1 MTAPIPATTL
11 VINAGSSSIKAA
23 VYDDAGPSLTAHVDI
38 RDDAAR
44 LFVRPRDGADH
55 AEQVAGSCSWQ
66 AALDL
71 LFDRVL
77 SMAAPAGI
85 AAVGHRIVHGGIH
98 FTAPTVVTPA
108 VLATLDSLIPLA
120 PLHQPQGV
128 AALRTAIERLPDAV
142 QVACFDTAFH
152 HTCPP
157 EAMRFAI
164 PRPLHDAGIRRYGFH
179 GLSYESVTS
188 RLPAVT
194 GSLPPQAIIAHLGA
208 GASLCAIRDGR
219 SIATTMGFTPL
230 DGLVMA
236 TRCGSLDPGVVLH
249 LAAQRGMPVAEIA
262 TLLSRESGL
271 LGVSGI
277 SGDMR
282 RLLASDDPRAAEAI
296 QLFCYR
302 AVREIGSLVAALG
315 GLDAVIFTAGIGE
328 HAAAIRSCITAG
340 LAWLGLTLDE
350 AANAV
355 HGPRISTPESRIAAW
370 VIPTDEQAVIAH
382 HARAFTLP
390 HPAAPDRETRLQTP
404 P

>member
-1 MTAPIPATTL
+1 MSGSIPATTL

-23 VYDDAGPSLTAHVDI
+23 AYDDRGPCLQAHVDI
-38 RDDAAR
+38 HDDAAR
-44 LFVRPRDGADH
+44 LVVRPSDGDEIS
-55 AEQVAGSCSWQ
+55 EQIAAPSWQ

-71 LFDRVL
+71 LFDHLV
-77 SMAAPAGI
+77 AVIAPPSI
-85 AAVGHRIVHGGIH
+85 AAVGHRIVHGGTH

-108 VLATLDSLIPLA
+108 VLATLDTLIPLA
-120 PLHQPQGV
+120 PLHQPQGL
-128 AALRTAIERLPDAV
+128 AALRMALARLPGAV
-142 QVACFDTAFH
+142 QLACFDTAFH

-164 PRPLHDAGIRRYGFH
+164 PRALHDAGIRRYGFH
-179 GLSYESVTS
+179 GLSYESVTA

-194 GSLPPQAIIAHLGA
+194 GRLPERAIIAHLGA

-249 LAAQRGMPVAEIA
+249 LAEQRGMPVTQID
-262 TLLSRESGL
+262 TLLARESGL

-296 QLFCYR
+296 TLFCYR
-302 AVREIGSLVAALG
+302 AVREMGALVAALG
-315 GLDAVIFTAGIGE
+315 GLDTLVFTAGIGE
-328 HAAAIRSCITAG
+328 RAAPIRSRIAAG
-340 LAWLGLTLDE
+340 LAWLGLDLDE
-350 AANAV
+350 AANAT
-355 HGPRISTPESRIAAW
+355 HGSRISTASSRVSAW
-370 VIPTDEQAVIAH
+370 VIPTDEQSVIAR
-382 HARAFTLP
+382 HAREFTLP
-390 HPAAPDRETRLQTP
+390 RPSGPDRETRSQTQP
-404 P
+404 

>member
-1 MTAPIPATTL
+1 MSGSIPATTL

-23 VYDDAGPSLTAHVDI
+23 AYDDHGPCLQGHVDI

-44 LFVRPRDGADH
+44 LVVRPRDGDEIS
-55 AEQVAGSCSWQ
+55 EQIAASSWQ

-71 LFDRVL
+71 LFDHLLAVI
-77 SMAAPAGI
+77 APASI
-85 AAVGHRIVHGGIH
+85 AAVGHRIVHGGTH

-108 VLATLDSLIPLA
+108 VLATLDTLIPLA
-120 PLHQPQGV
+120 PLHQPQGL
-128 AALRTAIERLPDAV
+128 AALRTALARLPGAV

-164 PRPLHDAGIRRYGFH
+164 PRALHDAGIRRYGFH
-179 GLSYESVTS
+179 GLSYESVTA

-194 GSLPPQAIIAHLGA
+194 GRLPERAIIAHLGA

-249 LAAQRGMPVAEIA
+249 LAEQRGMPAAEIDM
-262 TLLSRESGL
+262 LLSRESGL

-282 RLLASDDPRAAEAI
+282 RLLTSDDPRAAEAI
-296 QLFCYR
+296 ALFCYR
-302 AVREIGSLVAALG
+302 AVREIGALVAALG
-315 GLDAVIFTAGIGE
+315 GLDALVFTAGIGE
-328 HAAAIRSCITAG
+328 RAAPIRSRIAAG
-340 LAWLGLTLDE
+340 LAWLGLDLDE
-350 AANAV
+350 TANAT
-355 HGPRISTPESRIAAW
+355 HGPRISTTSSRVSAW
-370 VIPTDEQAVIAH
+370 AVPTDEQSVIAR
-382 HARAFTLP
+382 HARAFTP
-390 HPAAPDRETRLQTP
+390 RRPGGPDHGTRSQTP

>member
-1 MTAPIPATTL
+1 MSDSASSTTL

-23 VYDDAGPSLTAHVDI
+23 VYDEGAPCLEAHVDI
-38 RDDAAR
+38 RDEAVR
-44 LFVRPRDGADH
+44 LVVRPRRGEECS
-55 AEQVAGSCSWQ
+55 EQIAGSCSWQ

-71 LFDRVL
+71 LFDHLLTATNITR
-77 SMAAPAGI
+77 I
-85 AAVGHRIVHGGIH
+85 TAVGHRIVHGGTH

-108 VLATLDSLIPLA
+108 VLATLDTLVPLA
-120 PLHQPQGV
+120 PLHQPQGL
-128 AALRTAIERLPDAV
+128 AALRTAIARLPNAR

-179 GLSYESVTS
+179 GLSYESVTGQ
-188 RLPAVT
+188 LPTVT
-194 GSLPPQAIIAHLGA
+194 GSLPERAIIAHLGA

-249 LAAQRGMPVAEIA
+249 LAEQQGMPAADIN

-296 QLFCYR
+296 DLFCYR
-302 AVREIGSLVAALG
+302 AIREIGSLVAALG
-315 GLDAVIFTAGIGE
+315 GLDTLVFTAGIGE
-328 HAAAIRSCITAG
+328 HAAPIRHRIAAG
-340 LAWLGLTLDE
+340 LTWLGLDLDA
-350 AANAV
+350 AANAT
-355 HGPRISTPESRIAAW
+355 HGPRISTPASRIATW

-382 HARAFTLP
+382 HAR
-390 HPAAPDRETRLQTP
+390 Q
-404 P
+404 

>member
-1 MTAPIPATTL
+1 MIDSPSPTTL

-23 VYDDAGPSLTAHVDI
+23 VYDGGDPCLEAHVDL
-38 RDDAAR
+38 RDEAVR
-44 LFVRPRDGADH
+44 LVVRPRDGEEYS
-55 AEQVAGSCSWQ
+55 EQIAGSCSWQ

-71 LFDRVL
+71 LFDHLLTATNITR
-77 SMAAPAGI
+77 I
-85 AAVGHRIVHGGIH
+85 TAVGHRIVHGGTH
-98 FTAPTVVTPA
+98 FTAPTVVTPT
-108 VLATLDSLIPLA
+108 VLATLDTLVPLA
-120 PLHQPQGV
+120 PLHQPQGL
-128 AALRTAIERLPDAV
+128 AALRTAIARLPNAW

-179 GLSYESVTS
+179 GLSYESVTGQ
-188 RLPAVT
+188 LPTVT
-194 GSLPPQAIIAHLGA
+194 GSLPERAIIAHLGA

-249 LAAQRGMPVAEIA
+249 LAEQQGMSAADIA
-262 TLLSRESGL
+262 RLLSRESGL

-296 QLFCYR
+296 DLFCYR
-302 AVREIGSLVAALG
+302 AIREIGSLVAALG
-315 GLDAVIFTAGIGE
+315 GLDTLVFTAGIGE
-328 HAAAIRSCITAG
+328 HAAAIRHRIAAG
-340 LAWLGLTLDE
+340 LTWLSLDLDA
-350 AANAV
+350 AANAT
-355 HGPRISTPESRIAAW
+355 HGPRISTPASRIATW

-382 HARAFTLP
+382 HARAFTPLS
-390 HPAAPDRETRLQTP
+390 PAALDPGMRSQSRS
-404 P
+404 

>member
-1 MTAPIPATTL
+1 MTDSPPPTTL

-23 VYDDAGPSLTAHVDI
+23 VYDDGGPCLEAHVDI
-38 RDDAAR
+38 RDEAVR
-44 LFVRPRDGADH
+44 LVVTPRDGEERF
-55 AEQVAGSCSWQ
+55 EQSGGPCSWQ

-71 LFDRVL
+71 LFHHLLTATNPTR
-77 SMAAPAGI
+77 I
-85 AAVGHRIVHGGIH
+85 TTVGHRIVHGGTH

-108 VLATLDSLIPLA
+108 VLATLDTLVPLA
-120 PLHQPQGV
+120 PLHQPQGL
-128 AALRTAIERLPDAV
+128 AALRTALARLPSAR

-164 PRPLHDAGIRRYGFH
+164 PRALHDAGIRRYGFH
-179 GLSYESVTS
+179 GLSYESVTGQ
-188 RLPAVT
+188 LPTVT
-194 GSLPPQAIIAHLGA
+194 GSLPERVVIAHLGA
-208 GASLCAIRDGR
+208 GASLCGIRAGR

-249 LAAQRGMPVAEIA
+249 LAEQRGMPAADID

-296 QLFCYR
+296 DLFCYR
-302 AVREIGSLVAALG
+302 AIREIGSLVAALG
-315 GLDAVIFTAGIGE
+315 GLDALVFTAGIGE
-328 HAAAIRSCITAG
+328 HAPPIRHRIAAG
-340 LAWLGLTLDE
+340 LAWLGLDLDE
-350 AANAV
+350 TANTT
-355 HGPRISTPESRIAAW
+355 HGPRISTPTSRITTW
-370 VIPTDEQAVIAH
+370 VIRTDEQAVIAH
-382 HARAFTLP
+382 HARSTS
-390 HPAAPDRETRLQTP
+390 APPRSKPTATTG
-404 P
+404 

>member
-1 MTAPIPATTL
+1 MSGSIPATTL

-23 VYDDAGPSLTAHVDI
+23 AYDDYGPCLQAHVDI

-44 LFVRPRDGADH
+44 LVVRPRDGDEIS
-55 AEQVAGSCSWQ
+55 EQIAASSWQ

-71 LFDRVL
+71 LFDHL
-77 SMAAPAGI
+77 LTAIAPASI
-85 AAVGHRIVHGGIH
+85 AAVGHRIVHGGTH

-108 VLATLDSLIPLA
+108 VLATLDTLIPLA
-120 PLHQPQGV
+120 PLHQPQGL
-128 AALRTAIERLPDAV
+128 AALRTALARLPGAV

-164 PRPLHDAGIRRYGFH
+164 PRALHDAGIRRYGFH
-179 GLSYESVTS
+179 GLSYESVTA
-188 RLPAVT
+188 RLPTVT
-194 GSLPPQAIIAHLGA
+194 GRLPERAIIAHLGA

-249 LAAQRGMPVAEIA
+249 LAQQRGMPAAEIDV
-262 TLLSRESGL
+262 LLSRESGL

-296 QLFCYR
+296 ALFCYR
-302 AVREIGSLVAALG
+302 AVREMGALVAVLG
-315 GLDAVIFTAGIGE
+315 GLDALVFTAGIGE
-328 HAAAIRSCITAG
+328 RAAPIRSRIAAG
-340 LAWLGLTLDE
+340 LAWLGLDLDE
-350 AANAV
+350 TANAT
-355 HGPRISTPESRIAAW
+355 HGPRISTTSSRISAW
-370 VIPTDEQAVIAH
+370 VIPTDEQSVIAR
-382 HARAFTLP
+382 HARAFTP
-390 HPAAPDRETRLQTP
+390 RRPSGPDRETRSQSP

>member
-1 MTAPIPATTL
+1 MTDSPSPTTL
-11 VINAGSSSIKAA
+11 VINAGSSSINAA
-23 VYDDAGPSLTAHVDI
+23 VYDDGGPCLEAHVDI
-38 RDDAAR
+38 RDEAVR
-44 LFVRPRDGADH
+44 LVVTPRDGEEH
-55 AEQVAGSCSWQ
+55 SEQIGGSSSWQ

-71 LFDRVL
+71 LFDRL
-77 SMAAPAGI
+77 LTATDPTRI
-85 AAVGHRIVHGGIH
+85 TAVGHRIVHGGTH
-98 FTAPTVVTPA
+98 FTAPTMVTPA
-108 VLATLDSLIPLA
+108 VLATLDTLVPLA
-120 PLHQPQGV
+120 PLHQPQGL
-128 AALRTAIERLPDAV
+128 AALRTAIARLPNAR

-179 GLSYESVTS
+179 GLSYESVTG

-194 GSLPPQAIIAHLGA
+194 GSLPERAIIAHLGA
-208 GASLCAIRDGR
+208 GASLCAIHAGR

-249 LAAQRGMPVAEIA
+249 LAEERGMPPTEIDR
-262 TLLSRESGL
+262 LLSRESGL

-296 QLFCYR
+296 DLFCYR
-302 AVREIGSLVAALG
+302 AIRELGSLVAALG
-315 GLDAVIFTAGIGE
+315 GLDALVFTAGIGE
-328 HAAAIRSCITAG
+328 HAAAIRHRIATG
-340 LAWLGLTLDE
+340 LAWLGLDLD
-350 AANAV
+350 ATANAT
-355 HGPRISTPESRIAAW
+355 HGPRISMPTSRIATW

-382 HARAFTLP
+382 HAR
-390 HPAAPDRETRLQTP
+390 R
-404 P
+404 

>member
-1 MTAPIPATTL
+1 MTAPLPSTTL

-44 LFVRPRDGADH
+44 LVIRPRDGEERT
-55 AEQVAGSCSWQ
+55 EQVVGSCSWQ

-71 LFDRVL
+71 LFDQVL
-77 SMAAPAGI
+77 SMADPASI
-85 AAVGHRIVHGGIH
+85 TAVSHRIVHGGIH
-98 FTAPTVVTPA
+98 FTTPTVVTPA

-128 AALRTAIERLPDAV
+128 AALRTAVGRLPEAV

-157 EAMRFAI
+157 DAMRFAI
-164 PRPLHDAGIRRYGFH
+164 PRPLHD
-179 GLSYESVTS
+179 
-188 RLPAVT
+188 
-194 GSLPPQAIIAHLGA
+194 A

-249 LAAQRGMPVAEIA
+249 LAAQRGMPVAEIDA
-262 TLLSRESGL
+262 LLSRESGL

-282 RLLASDDPRAAEAI
+282 RLLDSDDPRAAEAI
-296 QLFCYR
+296 ELFCYR

-328 HAAAIRSCITAG
+328 HAAAIRSRIAAG
-340 LAWLGLTLDE
+340 LGWLGLDLDE
-350 AANAV
+350 AANAT

-382 HARAFTLP
+382 HARRRSQ
-390 HPAAPDRETRLQTP
+390 HG
-404 P
+404 

>member
-1 MTAPIPATTL
+1 MSHSIPDATL

-23 VYDDAGPSLTAHVDI
+23 VYDDAGPGLTAHVDI
-38 RDDAAR
+38 RDDAVR
-44 LFVRPRDGADH
+44 LVVRPHDGDDH
-55 AEQVAGSCSWQ
+55 SEQVAGPCSWQ

-71 LFDRVL
+71 LFDRL
-77 SMAAPAGI
+77 LTATDPAGI
-85 AAVGHRIVHGGIH
+85 TAVGHRIVHGGIH

-108 VLATLDSLIPLA
+108 VLTTLDSLIPLA

-128 AALRTAIERLPDAV
+128 AAVRTAIARLPDAV

-157 EAMRFAI
+157 EAIRFAI
-164 PRPLHDAGIRRYGFH
+164 PRALHDAGIRRYGFH
-179 GLSYESVTS
+179 GLSYESVTA

-194 GSLPPQAIIAHLGA
+194 GSLPERAIIAHLGA
-208 GASLCAIRDGR
+208 GASLCALRDGR
-219 SIATTMGFTPL
+219 SIATTMGLTPL
-230 DGLVMA
+230 DGLMMA

-249 LAAQRGMPVAEIA
+249 LAEQRGMPAAEID

-282 RLLASDDPRAAEAI
+282 RLLASDDPRAAEAV

-302 AVREIGSLVAALG
+302 AIGAIGSFVAALG
-315 GLDAVIFTAGIGE
+315 GLDAVVFTAGIGE
-328 HAAAIRSCITAG
+328 HAAAIRSRIAAG
-340 LAWLGLTLDE
+340 LGWLGLDLDE
-350 AANAV
+350 AANAT
-355 HGPRISTPESRIAAW
+355 HGPRISTPESRITAW

-382 HARAFTLP
+382 HARATRPTNLP
-390 HPAAPDRETRLQTP
+390 TK
-404 P
+404 

>member
-1 MTAPIPATTL
+1 MNDSLPATTL

-38 RDDAAR
+38 RDDAVR
-44 LFVRPRDGADH
+44 LVIRPRDGEERT
-55 AEQVAGSCSWQ
+55 EQVAGSCSWQ

-77 SMAAPAGI
+77 SMADPAGI
-85 AAVGHRIVHGGIH
+85 TAVGHRIVHGGTH
-98 FTAPTVVTPA
+98 FAAATVVTPA
-108 VLATLDSLIPLA
+108 VLATLDTLVPLA

-128 AALRTAIERLPDAV
+128 AAVRTAIARLPDAV

-164 PRPLHDAGIRRYGFH
+164 PRVLHDAGIRRYGFH
-179 GLSYESVTS
+179 GLSYESVTA
-188 RLPAVT
+188 RLPTVT
-194 GSLPPQAIIAHLGA
+194 GSLPERAIIAHLGA
-208 GASLCAIRDGR
+208 GASLCAIRDGE
-219 SIATTMGFTPL
+219 SIATTMGLTPL

-236 TRCGSLDPGVVLH
+236 TRCGGLDPGVVLH
-249 LAAQRGMPVAEIA
+249 LAEQRGMPVVEID
-262 TLLSRESGL
+262 TLLARESGL

-328 HAAAIRSCITAG
+328 HAAAIRSRIAAG
-340 LAWLGLTLDE
+340 LGWLGLALDE

-355 HGPRISTPESRIAAW
+355 HGPRISTPESRIATW

-382 HARAFTLP
+382 HARAARTKSLP
-390 HPAAPDRETRLQTP
+390 AK
-404 P
+404 

>member
-1 MTAPIPATTL
+1 MTDSPSPTTL

-23 VYDDAGPSLTAHVDI
+23 VYEDGRPCLEAHVDN
-38 RDDAAR
+38 RDDAVR
-44 LFVRPRDGADH
+44 LVVNPRDGSDQSQ
-55 AEQVAGSCSWQ
+55 QVAGPCSWQ

-71 LFDRVL
+71 LFDHL
-77 SMAAPAGI
+77 FTATNPARI
-85 AAVGHRIVHGGIH
+85 AAVGHRIVHGGTH

-108 VLATLDSLIPLA
+108 VLATLDTLVPLA
-120 PLHQPQGV
+120 PLHQPQGL
-128 AALRTAIERLPDAV
+128 AALRTALTRLPNAR

-194 GSLPPQAIIAHLGA
+194 GSLPERAIIAHLGA
-208 GASLCAIRDGR
+208 GASLCAIRRGR

-249 LAAQRGMPVAEIA
+249 LAEQRAMPAADIA
-262 TLLSRESGL
+262 TLLFRESGL

-282 RLLASDDPRAAEAI
+282 RLLASDDHRAAEAI
-296 QLFCYR
+296 DLFCYR
-302 AVREIGSLVAALG
+302 TVCEIGSLVAALG
-315 GLDAVIFTAGIGE
+315 GLDALVFTAGIGE
-328 HAAAIRSCITAG
+328 HAALIRHRIAAG
-340 LAWLGLTLDE
+340 LTWLGLDLDT
-350 AANAV
+350 AANAS
-355 HGPRISTPESRIAAW
+355 HGPRISTPASRIATW

-382 HARAFTLP
+382 HARSTS
-390 HPAAPDRETRLQTP
+390 APPRSKPTATTG
-404 P
+404 